1 MIIMSQNL
9 TALIEMI
16 KDRDIKLPEDLATI
30 SKWNILQVLIPKL
43 TKEKVKNQKKNY
55 AKLNSENMLYMCID
69 TIIRMFIFIVYDDGR
84 KELDTQILKTRTFKH
99 LIKNR
104 IDECEDLEKE
114 IENIKEAKGFVD
126 EKYHDEVVRELTREN
141 KRLTQEND
149 KHSSRL
155 KQQEEY
161 YKEKLNAV
169 EDRLR
174 AKLEIEFMCKQT
186 TKSDTHTPPEP
197 S

>member
-1 MIIMSQNL
+1 MSQELINL
-9 TALIEMI
+9 VEMI

-30 SKWNILQVLIPKL
+30 KIWDILQVLIPKL
-43 TKEKVKNQKKNY
+43 TKAKVKNQKKNY
-55 AKLNSENMLYMCID
+55 AKLNSENMLYMCIE
-69 TIIRMFIFIVYDDGR
+69 TIVRMFIFIVYDDGR
-84 KELDTQILKTRTFKH
+84 EELDNQILKTRTLKH

-114 IENIKEAKGFVD
+114 IENIKEEKGMVD
-126 EKYHDEVVRELTREN
+126 EKYHDEVVREQNKEI
-141 KRLTQEND
+141 KRLTQENE
-149 KHSSRL
+149 KHSDRL

-169 EDRLR
+169 EDRIR
-174 AKLEIEFMCKQT
+174 SKLEIEFMCKYA
-186 TKSDTHTPPEP
+186 TKADTHTPPEP

>member
-1 MIIMSQNL
+1 MIIMSQELTNL
-9 TALIEMI
+9 VEMI
-16 KDRDIKLPEDLATI
+16 KDRDVKLPEDLATI
-30 SKWNILQVLIPKL
+30 KIWDILQVLIPKL
-43 TKEKVKNQKKNY
+43 TKAKVKNQKKNY
-55 AKLNSENMLYMCID
+55 AKLNSENMLYMCIE
-69 TIIRMFIFIVYDDGR
+69 TIVRMFIFIVYDDGR

-114 IENIKEAKGFVD
+114 IERIKEEKGFVD
-126 EKYHDEVVRELTREN
+126 EKYHDQEIRQRDKEI
-141 KRLTQEND
+141 KRLTQENE
-149 KHSSRL
+149 KHSARL

-169 EDRLR
+169 EDRIR
-174 AKLEIEFMCKQT
+174 AKLEMEFMCKYA